1 MSTEIDFSGH
11 YSFDVQVTHDEL
23 GELGEA
29 TLRFGADHWPHLH
42 FEDWRMYD
50 RFGDDQK
57 CERLI
62 ATTKKGDVFTLF
74 DCSVIGYSLAIDYV
88 VAGEVT
94 GDFKAISVR
103 FDDINEWFMPFRR
116 IEEKIDPEAGGADK
130 LKQITVSLENDA
142 QSFTLSTETIVS
154 IDHKGEDHIIHEH
167 VLFNFERADGFF
179 SAKDIKEKPHEL
191 STLLSILT
199 ATPLT
204 IVNILTTCKDG
215 KYHYAFFSTFKKQPQ
230 DGKSRGWSDYFA
242 RKSLFDGRWQ
252 TVFENY
258 YRSAYRK
265 VSWVRLAGMQRY
277 DGFWEYKALGYVSL
291 LDKYVDQRTKG
302 QKRKPSKGQE
312 LKGTKLHTKLKK
324 VVPQLSEEQESAVF
338 SAVAEIFLKS
348 GDLSFGEQYR
358 LVLDTMDE
366 DIRSIIN
373 LTNHDFDQIKSIR
386 DAVAHGDAPDLI
398 ESDFGRIGIIV
409 SKIALM
415 LTYWAFM
422 DFGMT
427 PDDFL
432 GCFKNHSHLHLRANV
447 DRVQLARVTESAGF
461 LKLTEEQ
468 FDELSKI
475 NGIKTQ
481 PCFLRYRDGRIEYAS
496 HHVDALKAWYR
507 MRKSGIIPVAQI
519 FGQSEEKIKCWGEA
533 FLETETRRLELT
545 QAYFIEST

>member
-1 MSTEIDFSGH
+1 MSIEIDFSGH

-42 FEDWRMYD
+42 FADWRMYD
-50 RFGDDQK
+50 LFGEDQK
-57 CERLI
+57 YERLI

-88 VAGEVT
+88 VAGEVS

-116 IEEKIDPEAGGADK
+116 IEDKINPEKEGADRLEQIAIS
-130 LKQITVSLENDA
+130 LKTDA
-142 QSFTLSTETIVS
+142 QSFDLSTETVVNV
-154 IDHKGEDHIIHEH
+154 DHKGEDHIIHEH
-167 VLFNFERADGFF
+167 VLFNFERTDGSF

-199 ATPLT
+199 AIPL
-204 IVNILTTCKDG
+204 IVVNVLVACNDG

-230 DGKSRGWSDYFA
+230 DGKSRSWSDYFST
-242 RKSLFDGRWQ
+242 KSLFDGRWQ
-252 TVFENY
+252 TIFENY

-312 LKGTKLHTKLKK
+312 LKGTKLHTALTKI
-324 VVPQLSEEQESAVF
+324 VPQLSEEQENAVF
-338 SAVAEIFLKS
+338 SAIAEIFLKS

-358 LVLDTMDE
+358 LVLDTMDN

-373 LTNHDFDQIKSIR
+373 LTSHDFDQIKSIR

-398 ESDFGRIGIIV
+398 EADFGRIGIIV

-415 LTYWAFM
+415 LTYWAFI

-427 PDDFL
+427 PNDFL
-432 GCFKNHSHLHLRANV
+432 GCLKNHSHLHLRADI

-461 LKLTEEQ
+461 FKLTEEQ

-475 NGIKTQ
+475 NGIKIQ
-481 PCFLRYRDGRIEYAS
+481 SCFLRYEDGRIEYS
-496 HHVDALKAWYR
+496 QNHVDALKAWYQ

-533 FLETETRRLELT
+533 FLETDTRRLELT